1 MSNAERRKLGEET
14 IKKVYS
20 GDVVVPGEGYA
31 FTDIML
37 ETLFAELWT
46 RETLSMRDKRILLL
60 GMIAAQGEGMT
71 FKIQTKAGI
80 KNGELTAED
89 VRELHLFIAQ
99 YCGYPKAAS
108 MLAKLRASLD
118 QLPACKALI
127 KRFRQ
132 DASGLL
138 DCQKILKHKGL

>member
-1 MSNAERRKLGEET
+1 MSTSSRRQQGEEK
-14 IKKVYS
+14 IKQVYA
-20 GDVVVPGEGYA
+20 GDVVVPPEGYA

-37 ETLFAELWT
+37 ETLFAEVWT
-46 RETLSMRDKRILLL
+46 RDTLSMRDKRILLL

-99 YCGYPKAAS
+99 YCGYPIAAA
-108 MLAKLRASLD
+108 MLGPMEEGIAEA
-118 QLPACKALI
+118 
-127 KRFRQ
+127 
-132 DASGLL
+132 
-138 DCQKILKHKGL
+138 HKDNVAAAGE

>member
-1 MSNAERRKLGEET
+1 MSALSRRQQGEEK
-14 IKKVYS
+14 IKEVYA
-20 GDVVVPGEGYA
+20 GDVAVPPEGYA

-37 ETLFAELWT
+37 ETLFAEVWT

-80 KNGELTAED
+80 KNGELTPQD

-108 MLAKLRASLD
+108 
-118 QLPACKALI
+118 
-127 KRFRQ
+127 
-132 DASGLL
+132 
-138 DCQKILKHKGL
+138 ILGPMEEGIAEAEKEQEADG

>member
-1 MSNAERRKLGEET
+1 MSTSSRRQQGEET
-14 IKKVYS
+14 IKQVYA
-20 GDVVVPGEGYA
+20 GDVVVPPEGYA

-37 ETLFAELWT
+37 ETLFAEVWS

-99 YCGYPKAAS
+99 YCGYPRAAA
-108 MLAKLRASLD
+108 MLGPMEEGIAEAHNDQEPEAS
-118 QLPACKALI
+118 
-127 KRFRQ
+127 R
-132 DASGLL
+132 
-138 DCQKILKHKGL
+138 

>member
-1 MSNAERRKLGEET
+1 MSNADRRKKGEET
-14 IKKVYS
+14 IEKVYA
-20 GDVVVPGEGYA
+20 GDVIVPPEGYA

-37 ETLFAELWT
+37 ETLFAEVWT

-60 GMIAAQGEGMT
+60 GMIAAQGEAMT

-80 KNGELTAED
+80 KNGELSPED

-108 MLAKLRASLD
+108 MLGPMEEGIAEA
-118 QLPACKALI
+118 
-127 KRFRQ
+127 
-132 DASGLL
+132 
-138 DCQKILKHKGL
+138 QKDLGEE